1 MENYTITLG
10 YVPVRRDM
18 FPDKPAA
25 MMNQKIQV
33 RIKEI
38 CEKLGDIELI
48 DIGEVVEGGLLWCK
62 DDVNV
67 VIEYLKAKKVDG
79 CYADVLKE
87 SCKYIGHLNHDSVN
101 EINSL

>member
-33 RIKEI
+33 RMPFFPRDGLASLSKIK
-38 CEKLGDIELI
+38 
-48 DIGEVVEGGLLWCK
+48 
-62 DDVNV
+62 
-67 VIEYLKAKKVDG
+67 
-79 CYADVLKE
+79 
-87 SCKYIGHLNHDSVN
+87 
-101 EINSL
+101 

>member
-38 CEKLGDIELI
+38 CEKLGDIECR
-48 DIGEVVEGGLLWCK
+48 GR
-62 DDVNV
+62 
-67 VIEYLKAKKVDG
+67 A
-79 CYADVLKE
+79 VL
-87 SCKYIGHLNHDSVN
+87 S
-101 EINSL
+101 